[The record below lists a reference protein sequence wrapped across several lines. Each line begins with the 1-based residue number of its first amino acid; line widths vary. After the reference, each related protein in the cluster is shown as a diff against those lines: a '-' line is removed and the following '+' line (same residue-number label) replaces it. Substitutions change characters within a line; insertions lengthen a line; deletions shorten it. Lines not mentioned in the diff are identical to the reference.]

1 MPQFEQGEEGNFVSV
16 KRAASAWEKF
26 RFGTGWRSKML
37 LAGKMKVIRDAGKSF
52 SSQFEIC
59 WAQVASHPLFF
70 ELMQIKGTGEGVRG
84 QSLDF
89 LSFAYVTSP
98 DYLVSKM
105 GSFVSQLATVF
116 EI

>member
-1 MPQFEQGEEGNFVSV
+1 
-16 KRAASAWEKF
+16 
-26 RFGTGWRSKML
+26 ML

-70 ELMQIKGTGEGVRG
+70 ELMQIKGTGEGVQG
-84 QSLDF
+84 
-89 LSFAYVTSP
+89 LSFACVTSP
-98 DYLVSKM
+98 DYLLSKM
-105 GSFVSQLATVF
+105 CSFVSKLATVF